1 MVLNHISVGKHQCVF
16 YTHSAPSDAWISFLP
31 AQPIF
36 QCWLPFSAL
45 ACEFPTNGG
54 HVRTPSRSFASSCGL
69 HSRERRLL
77 IPSALTP
84 CFVLGLKTIPK
95 TTPRPRPTKRNVTAE
110 YGSIH
115 FFPFSL
121 LHLSQVSLHILNS
134 YEHSYERRS
143 SILFLCPQK
152 PCHFTKALFCC

>member
-16 YTHSAPSDAWISFLP
+16 YTYGAPSDAWISFLP

-36 QCWLPFSAL
+36 QCWLPFSAP

-54 HVRTPSRSFASSCGL
+54 HVRTPSRSFACSCGL
-69 HSRERRLL
+69 HTRERRLL

-95 TTPRPRPTKRNVTAE
+95 TTQDPGQLSATLPQNMGRST
-110 YGSIH
+110 
-115 FFPFSL
+115 FFPFHSFIFHKYLSIFLILRTL
-121 LHLSQVSLHILNS
+121 L
-134 YEHSYERRS
+134 
-143 SILFLCPQK
+143 
-152 PCHFTKALFCC
+152 